1 MACNGPKKD
10 TIHFFVH
17 PQRSRVIFGKTH
29 FVPIFDLCLVA
40 KQPIFKAF
48 WDFRRPPRAQNVPK
62 TLVLAL
68 HVVQDHF

>member
-10 TIHFFVH
+10 TTDLFVH
-17 PQRSRVIFGKTH
+17 PRRFGTIFGQTH
-29 FVPIFDLCLVA
+29 FGPIFDPCLVA

-62 TLVLAL
+62 ILVLAL